1 MAVFLLSI
9 GFCSKLRALLT
20 EVITPVETG
29 QIGCAARKAVFLN
42 TNGGFQLPSKLPGT
56 FWPRAVA
63 KPATPET
70 QSPVRFAQTAPASAK
85 PAEERSPYGS
95 GALII
100 GLAALSAV
108 NYFDRSIL
116 AIAAPRLM
124 RQFRLSEVAMGTAF
138 SAFLLSYTILL
149 TPGGWLADRVG
160 ARRVLSWACA
170 AWAIFTAATALAGS
184 QAVRLL
190 PPFAALIGIRFVL
203 GVASAPLYPASAKV
217 VATAV
222 EPRRVTAVQGLVVCC
237 AGVGSAAAPFL
248 FSRLI
253 DLFDW
258 RFAFCAAAALTGLV
272 AAAWAAV
279 ARHPAGVQAARPT
292 GAAQGFQRAVLR
304 NRSLLWLS
312 ASYFSLNYF
321 EYIFFYWIYYY
332 FGQIRNFTASL
343 AAAAST
349 ATMFGMIVLGPAG
362 GWIADVLARRFGLMS
377 GRRYVAITGMLLS
390 AVLLYLGAAGFSPVL
405 TITLLAFAFGC
416 ASAAEGPFWATAA
429 AAGSEYAGSAG
440 GFMNTV
446 GNLGGMIAP
455 VLTPLIAARFGWTSA
470 LWVASGVVLLG
481 VLAWAGVR
489 DNEAAA

>member
-1 MAVFLLSI
+1 MAPEKQSTIVSPQ
-9 GFCSKLRALLT
+9 T
-20 EVITPVETG
+20 
-29 QIGCAARKAVFLN
+29 AAA
-42 TNGGFQLPSKLPGT
+42 
-56 FWPRAVA
+56 AA
-63 KPATPET
+63 KP
-70 QSPVRFAQTAPASAK
+70 S
-85 PAEERSPYGS
+85 EERRLYSS

-124 RQFRLSEVAMGTAF
+124 RQFRVSEVAMGTAF

-149 TPGGWLADRVG
+149 TPAGWLADRVG

-170 AWAIFTAATALAGS
+170 AWAIFTAATALAG
-184 QAVRLL
+184 APALRLL

-203 GVASAPLYPASAKV
+203 GIASAPVYPASAKV

-237 AGVGSAAAPFL
+237 AAVGSAAAPFL
-248 FSRLI
+248 FSRLM
-253 DLFDW
+253 DLFGW
-258 RFAFCAAAALTGLV
+258 RLAFCAAAALTGLV
-272 AAAWAAV
+272 AAVWAAV
-279 ARHPAGVQAARPT
+279 TRDPARVEAPHPA
-292 GAAQGFQRAVLR
+292 AAQEFQRAVLR

-321 EYIFFYWIYYY
+321 EYIFFYWMYYY
-332 FGQIRNFTASL
+332 FGQIRHFTPSF

-349 ATMFGMIVLGPAG
+349 ATMFGMIVFGPVG
-362 GWIADVLARRFGLMS
+362 GWIADILARRLGLMS
-377 GRRYVAITGMLLS
+377 ARRYVAITGMLLS
-390 AVLLYLGAAGFSPVL
+390 AVLLYLGAAGFSPLL
-405 TITLLAFAFGC
+405 TVMLLAFAFGC

-429 AAGSEYAGSAG
+429 AAGREYAGSAG
-440 GFMNTV
+440 GFMNSV

-455 VLTPLIAARFGWTSA
+455 VVTPLIAARFGWTSA

>member
-1 MAVFLLSI
+1 
-9 GFCSKLRALLT
+9 
-20 EVITPVETG
+20 
-29 QIGCAARKAVFLN
+29 
-42 TNGGFQLPSKLPGT
+42 LPSKLSSA
-56 FWPRAVA
+56 FWQRAVMSA
-63 KPATPET
+63 AASAET
-70 QSPVRFAQTAPASAK
+70 TSASAK
-85 PAEERSPYGS
+85 PAEDQRPYGS
-95 GALII
+95 SALII
-100 GLAALSAV
+100 GLAALSAI

-124 RQFRLSEVAMGTAF
+124 RQFRVSEVVMGTAF

-160 ARRVLSWACA
+160 ARRVLSWACV

-184 QAVRLL
+184 QALRLL
-190 PPFAALIGIRFVL
+190 PPFAALIGIRLML
-203 GVASAPLYPASAKV
+203 GVASAPIYPASAKV

-237 AGVGSAAAPFL
+237 AGAGSAAAPFL
-248 FSRLI
+248 FSRLM
-253 DLFDW
+253 DLLGW
-258 RFAFCAAAALTGLV
+258 QLAFCAAAALTGLV
-272 AAAWAAV
+272 AAGWIAV
-279 ARHPAGVQAARPT
+279 TRHPARLAPRPANT
-292 GAAQGFQRAVLR
+292 GQGFQRALLR
-304 NRSLLWLS
+304 NRSLFWLS

-321 EYIFFYWIYYY
+321 EYIFFYWMYYY
-332 FGQIRNFTASL
+332 FGQIRHFTPSV

-362 GWIADVLARRFGLMS
+362 GWIADILARRFGVMS

-429 AAGSEYAGSAG
+429 AAGREYAGAAG

-489 DNEAAA
+489 KDEAAS